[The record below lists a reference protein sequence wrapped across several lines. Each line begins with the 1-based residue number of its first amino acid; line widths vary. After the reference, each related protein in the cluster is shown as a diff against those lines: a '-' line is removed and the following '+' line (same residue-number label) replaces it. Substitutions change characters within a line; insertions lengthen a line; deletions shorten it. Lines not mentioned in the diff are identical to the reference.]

1 MDMDDFDV
9 QNYLKTEEDQ
19 RLFLEASF
27 HEDPGDGSGVR
38 LALRE
43 IAKAR
48 GVYKIADET
57 GITAPGIYKALGEN
71 GNPSF
76 STIMR
81 ITKALGLK
89 LTVASV

>member
-1 MDMDDFDV
+1 MDATDFDV
-9 QNYLKTEEDQ
+9 QNYLKTEEDF

-27 HEDPGDGSGVR
+27 AEDPGDGSGIR

-48 GVYKIADET
+48 GVYSVAKES
-57 GITAPGIYKALGEN
+57 GITPQGIYKSLSEN

-76 STIMR
+76 ETIMKIMR
-81 ITKALGLK
+81 SLGYSLMP
-89 LTVASV
+89 VHI

>member
-1 MDMDDFDV
+1 MDTTEFDV
-9 QNYLKTEEDQ
+9 QDHLKTEEDF

-27 HEDPGDGSGVR
+27 AEDPGDGSGIR

-48 GVYKIADET
+48 GVYSVAKES
-57 GITAPGIYKALGEN
+57 GITPQGIYKSLGEN

-76 STIMR
+76 ETIMR
-81 ITKALGLK
+81 IMRSLGYAMTPVHL
-89 LTVASV
+89 